1 MRFTKD
7 WRAFALPDGTI
18 IWRPVLDVLVRGVDG
33 LLPANFLV
41 DSGADR
47 SAERSRRSLSMAP
60 YDLFRKLGKRWED
73 GQPITLRGI
82 SRRKVCA
89 IKGRVH
95 PVDFFVPEVERW
107 FTIPVCFARGKV
119 PFLLGQ
125 EEFFDHFIV
134 TFDRSA
140 RKTTFEFRGGVP

>member
-18 IWRPVLDVLVRGVDG
+18 IRRPVLDVLVRGTDG
-33 LLPANFLV
+33 LLTANFLV
-41 DSGADR
+41 DSGAD
-47 SAERSRRSLSMAP
+47 LSMAP
-60 YDLFRKLGKRWED
+60 YDLFRKLGRRWED

-89 IKGRVH
+89 IEGRVH
-95 PVDFFVPEVERW
+95 PVDFFVSEVGRW
-107 FTIPVCFARGKV
+107 FTIPVCFARGRV

-125 EEFFDHFIV
+125 EGFFDHFIV
-134 TFDRSA
+134 AFDRSA
-140 RKTTFEFRGGVP
+140 RKTTFEFREGVP

>member
-1 MRFTKD
+1 MGDLLRRFTKD

-18 IWRPVLDVLVRGVDG
+18 IWRPVMDVLVRGADG

-41 DSGADR
+41 DSGAD
-47 SAERSRRSLSMAP
+47 LSMAP

-73 GQPITLRGI
+73 GQSLTLRGI

-89 IKGRVH
+89 IEGRVH
-95 PVDFFVPEVERW
+95 PVGFFIPEVERW
-107 FTIPVCFARGKV
+107 FTIPVCFARGRV

-125 EEFFDHFIV
+125 EGFFDHFIV
-134 TFDRSA
+134 AFDRVA
-140 RKTTFEFRGGVP
+140 RKTTFEFRAGVP